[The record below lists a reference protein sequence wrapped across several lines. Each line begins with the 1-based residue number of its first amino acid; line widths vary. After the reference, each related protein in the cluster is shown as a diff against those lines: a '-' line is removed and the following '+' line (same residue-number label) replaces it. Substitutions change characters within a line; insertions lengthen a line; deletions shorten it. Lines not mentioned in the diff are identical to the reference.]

1 LSVAVSHDG
10 AWVVSGSKD
19 RGVQFW
25 DSESA
30 IVQCMLQGHKN
41 SGEFLDF
48 SWFSRELIVDVFP
61 PVISIDLSPAGSI
74 LATGS
79 GDWQAR
85 ICTFPDFYNSKF
97 RLNFFFFFCRELLSG
112 SERYRCRRGFRYG
125 IGITTFTRY
134 FTWIW
139 NNWSGRFFTTLHY
152 LQFP

>member
-1 LSVAVSHDG
+1 MSHDG

-25 DSESA
+25 DSRTA

-41 SGEFLDF
+41 SGEFLVSF
-48 SWFSRELIVDVFP
+48 CFLLLRQILTFP

-85 ICTFPDFYNSKF
+85 ICTYLRFY
-97 RLNFFFFFCRELLSG
+97 RFFFF
-112 SERYRCRRGFRYG
+112 
-125 IGITTFTRY
+125 
-134 FTWIW
+134 
-139 NNWSGRFFTTLHY
+139 
-152 LQFP
+152 